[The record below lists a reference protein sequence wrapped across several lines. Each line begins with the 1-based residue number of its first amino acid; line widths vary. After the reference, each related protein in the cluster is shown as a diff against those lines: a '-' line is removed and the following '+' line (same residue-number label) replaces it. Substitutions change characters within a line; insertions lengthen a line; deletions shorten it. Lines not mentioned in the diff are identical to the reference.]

1 MATSTVLIPQAGLK
15 LPSGWGRRDN
25 MVKMYKDGLLKYG
38 NFFKQASET
47 SKIPV
52 SLLMAF
58 AIVESGL
65 NPKAN
70 AGEKMEG
77 SPWRSTAGLTQW
89 DRRKGYADKYLSN
102 EFKLGRMSEKEK
114 EILKRKGVKWDAQG
128 NFAPITAEQQLD
140 PELNILIGS
149 IYVGQ
154 YADSIYGGKKDD
166 VEWGKDG
173 DVIRLDRIITVYNR
187 GGGGKDGLNAR
198 SKKYPTALALSK
210 VVHPNASTYIH
221 KIMGKDGALDVATK
235 EFKDLIS

>member
-1 MATSTVLIPQAGLK
+1 MATSTILIPQAGLK

-25 MVKMYKDGLLKYG
+25 MVKLYNKGINEYG
-38 NFFKQASET
+38 KFFQQASET

-58 AIVESGL
+58 AIAESTM

-70 AGEKMEG
+70 AGYKMEG
-77 SPWRSTAGLTQW
+77 SPWRSTAGLMQW
-89 DRRKGYADKYLSN
+89 DRRKGYGDVYLSN

-114 EILKRKGVKWDAQG
+114 EILKRKGIKWDAKG

-149 IYVGQ
+149 IYLGQ
-154 YADSIYGGKKDD
+154 YADSMIGGKKSAK
-166 VEWGKDG
+166 EWGTENG
-173 DVIRLDRIITVYNR
+173 IVRLDRIITVYNLGPYHR
-187 GGGGKDGLNAR
+187 ESEIAMNSGKTPLQ
-198 SKKYPTALALSK
+198 LANSI
-210 VVHPNASTYIH
+210 NSTTSSYIH